1 MAEVAYDSYMADNLG
16 GAGAGA
22 GSYIDEY
29 QGTYGDVLSQT
40 VGNGAAYMD
49 DDDDDGGEITQ
60 GGCWDIINSFFDEN
74 GLVQQQLSS
83 FDEFVNNTI
92 QELVEENKSLTLEQS
107 DQHTGLEG
115 DISRRYEIEFGQIY
129 LAKPSMTES
138 DGQAKAL
145 KPQEARLR
153 NLTYASPLYLD
164 IKQRRLIESDEI
176 DPLTGDKQWVD
187 EDDNNVIEEQQV
199 FIGKVSSVGRI
210 RLVKW
215 SAYRFSHL

>member
-1 MAEVAYDSYMADNLG
+1 MAEVVYDSYMADNLG
-16 GAGAGA
+16 GVGAGA
-22 GSYIDEY
+22 GGAASSYIDEY
-29 QGTYGDVLSQT
+29 QGTYGDALSQPNA
-40 VGNGAAYMD
+40 GGAYMD
-49 DDDDDGGEITQ
+49 GDDEDDDDAGEITQ
-60 GGCWDIINSFFDEN
+60 AGCWDIINSFFDEN

-83 FDEFVNNTI
+83 FDEFVKNTI

-176 DPLTGDKQWVD
+176 DPMTGDKQWVD
-187 EDDNNVIEEQQV
+187 EDDNNVVEEQQV
-199 FIGKVSSVGRI
+199 FIGKVSTLAA
-210 RLVKW
+210 LV
-215 SAYRFSHL
+215 ALQ